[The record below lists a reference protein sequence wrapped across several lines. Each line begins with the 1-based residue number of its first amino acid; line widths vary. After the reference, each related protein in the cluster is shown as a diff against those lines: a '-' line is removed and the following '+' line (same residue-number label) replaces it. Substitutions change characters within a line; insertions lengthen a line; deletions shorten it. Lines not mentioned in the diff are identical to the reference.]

1 MKDIKNLAI
10 VVLAGLLTLSIAG
23 LVVAQTDKP
32 FKGITKGQ
40 QVKIVEYDNCLK
52 FEQQRTDAGQKYS
65 LGYGAM
71 LQTCLTY
78 RP

>member
-23 LVVAQTDKP
+23 LVVAQADKP
-32 FKGITKGQ
+32 FNGITKGQ

-52 FEQQRTDAGQKYS
+52 YEQQRTDAGQKYA

-71 LQTCLTY
+71 LKFCSSY

>member
-1 MKDIKNLAI
+1 MKDVKNLAI
-10 VVLAGLLTLSIAG
+10 VALAGLLTLSIAG

-32 FKGITKGQ
+32 FNGITKNQ

-52 FEQQRTDAGQKYS
+52 YEQQRTREYG

-71 LQTCLTY
+71 LKFCATY

>member
-52 FEQQRTDAGQKYS
+52 YEQPRGNTY
-65 LGYGAM
+65 GYGYG
-71 LQTCLTY
+71 LILKSCSSY